1 MLHGRPNSDPSMEMR
16 RKSCLSLREKRTKQR
31 HFLHKTI
38 WAHDYN
44 RPAGKKTKKGSIT
57 VTDDGLH
64 SWIFE
69 KWYGNHVTV
78 YKVPLN
84 IIAVLDILPATLTV
98 LDHMRTERE
107 SERERSMLPY

>member
-1 MLHGRPNSDPSMEMR
+1 
-16 RKSCLSLREKRTKQR
+16 LREKRTKQR